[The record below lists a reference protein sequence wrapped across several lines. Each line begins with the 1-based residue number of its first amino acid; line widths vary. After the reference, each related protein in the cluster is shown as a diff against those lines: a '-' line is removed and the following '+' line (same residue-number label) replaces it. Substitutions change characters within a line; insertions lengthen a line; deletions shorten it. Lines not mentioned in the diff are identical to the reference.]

1 MVADGASAN
10 RKFFAS
16 HSIEEHKK
24 SDITF
29 KAPNITLLGNF
40 VYFMCE
46 VPHLMKTTRNAWSN
60 SRAKG
65 TRHLEVC
72 TCTIAIARIS
82 CYIYA
87 RTMVKKS
94 SGHTL

>member
-29 KAPNITLLGNF
+29 KAPNIPCQEIL
-40 VYFMCE
+40 
-46 VPHLMKTTRNAWSN
+46 
-60 SRAKG
+60 
-65 TRHLEVC
+65 C
-72 TCTIAIARIS
+72 TS
-82 CYIYA
+82 CAMYL
-87 RTMVKKS
+87 T
-94 SGHTL
+94 

>member
-10 RKFFAS
+10 RKIFAS
-16 HSIEEHKK
+16 HSIEHKK

-29 KAPNITLLGNF
+29 KAPNITLPGNF
-40 VYFMCE
+40 VYFMCN

-65 TRHLEVC
+65 TPHLEVC

-82 CYIYA
+82 CYIYD
-87 RTMVKKS
+87 RTVKKS